1 MTAADG
7 LGRAA
12 GVLTGC
18 CVLFPVMQVKCS
30 AMSTQRERERE
41 RKKKLPTCLAQVRRC
56 AYQSPPPPLG
66 VRGWVSGKEG
76 EKKLI
81 RMEFGGFSY
90 WLECGLGVTGGE
102 GVGATLILLHSILTA
117 LMYLNGPK
125 KRSRGKKKGSEIVR
139 GSEILR
145 RNN

>member
-30 AMSTQRERERE
+30 AMSTQRERKGEEKKNCQRVL
-41 RKKKLPTCLAQVRRC
+41 RKCVVVHTSR
-56 AYQSPPPPLG
+56 PPPPG
-66 VRGWVSGKEG
+66 SPRVGEWERGK
-76 EKKLI
+76 KKLI

-90 WLECGLGVTGGE
+90 WLECGLGVTRGG
-102 GVGATLILLHSILTA
+102 GVGVTLILLRSILTA

-125 KRSRGKKKGSEIVR
+125 KRSRGKKEGSEIVR